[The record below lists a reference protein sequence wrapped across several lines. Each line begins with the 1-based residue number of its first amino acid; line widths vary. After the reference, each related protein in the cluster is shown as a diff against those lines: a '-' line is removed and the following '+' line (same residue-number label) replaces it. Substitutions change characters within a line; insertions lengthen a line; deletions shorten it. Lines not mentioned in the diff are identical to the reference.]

1 MKLTRHNGRAG
12 KNGVYNPKH
21 NDRSF
26 DIANSEHIDEERAK
40 LNLYWDCYNGFRNF
54 KNPEKENE
62 LSATFEDV
70 EQLFYRQRYH
80 DFVTGQNER
89 NVKNRHP
96 ERNKETGDLLK
107 SKKTCP
113 EETVYQIGTLDNHVP
128 PELLIE
134 IVTEFMEI
142 ANERFGSH
150 VHILNWALHLDES
163 TPHIHERHVFDCE
176 NQYGE
181 IAPQQE
187 KALEALGFELPEPE
201 KPVGRKNNRKMTFDS
216 ACRVLLFDV
225 AKKHGLQLE
234 EEPEYGGRAYLEKQD
249 YILFKQK
256 EQLAAQEQKLEE
268 LTMKIEDVEALV
280 DEVADIAYDK
290 AVEVVADTVK
300 LETHKEDIKLV
311 EQSKEQLAAQEQK
324 LEELTMK
331 IEDVEALV
339 DEVADIAYDKAVE
352 VVADTVKLETHKEDI
367 KLVEQSKAW
376 VLSPERKASKKEVEY
391 AVKRLDGVIAR
402 ITNAMKSTIQ
412 KIQTTLMKPE
422 VKKAGT
428 EQIKKK
434 AKSSIIEQLSRKKK
448 EMAEREVS
456 RTIPAKS
463 KKQDMEL

>member
-40 LNLYWDCYNGFRNF
+40 QNLYWDCYNGFRNF

-70 EQLFYRQRYH
+70 EQLFYRQRYR

-142 ANERFGSH
+142 VNERFGSH

-234 EEPEYGGRAYLEKQD
+234 EEPEYGGRAYGLKVGRTGMACCPFHSDKSPSMKLDERYYCFGCGVTGDAVDLTAK
-249 YILFKQK
+249 LFGIGLREAAVKLAEDFGLNYDSRQK
-256 EQLAAQEQKLEE
+256 PSVRPRIREPTPEQKYQKGENHCYKVLTDYFHLLREWEKKYAPKQPDEE
-268 LTMKIEDVEALV
+268 WNPLFAEALYKKNYI
-280 DEVADIAYDK
+280 EYLLDILLYGS
-290 AVEVVADTVK
+290 
-300 LETHKEDIKLV
+300 LE
-311 EQSKEQLAAQEQK
+311 
-324 LEELTMK
+324 
-331 IEDVEALV
+331 
-339 DEVADIAYDKAVE
+339 
-352 VVADTVKLETHKEDI
+352 
-367 KLVEQSKAW
+367 
-376 VLSPERKASKKEVEY
+376 ERKALPFPNPQYS
-391 AVKRLDGVIAR
+391 
-402 ITNAMKSTIQ
+402 
-412 KIQTTLMKPE
+412 
-422 VKKAGT
+422 KAG
-428 EQIKKK
+428 I
-434 AKSSIIEQLSRKKK
+434 ASL
-448 EMAEREVS
+448 
-456 RTIPAKS
+456 
-463 KKQDMEL
+463 

>member
-1 MKLTRHNGRAG
+1 MRRFFFLQNSPVDCFVKPKELTELGTGRSQFVRAGVQRVQPFVHGYRECNTPVQVKGGSLAQLSGASPLNTGYYLTQKAARNQLRCPSPLSGKSKRKGGTHVKLTRHNGRAG

-142 ANERFGSH
+142 VNERFGSH

-187 KALEALGFELPEPE
+187 KLFGIGLREAAVKLAEDFGLNYDSRQKPSVRPRIREPTPEQKYQKEENHCYKVLTDYFHLLREWEKKYAPKQPDEEWNPLFAEALY
-201 KPVGRKNNRKMTFDS
+201 KKNYIEY
-216 ACRVLLFDV
+216 LLDILLY
-225 AKKHGLQLE
+225 GSLE
-234 EEPEYGGRAYLEKQD
+234 
-249 YILFKQK
+249 
-256 EQLAAQEQKLEE
+256 
-268 LTMKIEDVEALV
+268 
-280 DEVADIAYDK
+280 
-290 AVEVVADTVK
+290 
-300 LETHKEDIKLV
+300 
-311 EQSKEQLAAQEQK
+311 
-324 LEELTMK
+324 
-331 IEDVEALV
+331 
-339 DEVADIAYDKAVE
+339 
-352 VVADTVKLETHKEDI
+352 
-367 KLVEQSKAW
+367 
-376 VLSPERKASKKEVEY
+376 ERKALVAEQRKEVLKLEQ
-391 AVKRLDGVIAR
+391 RIAELSADR
-402 ITNAMKSTIQ
+402 TMHSRRNPK
-412 KIQTTLMKPE
+412 
-422 VKKAGT
+422 
-428 EQIKKK
+428 
-434 AKSSIIEQLSRKKK
+434 QLR
-448 EMAEREVS
+448 AERE
-456 RTIPAKS
+456 R
-463 KKQDMEL
+463 

>member
-1 MKLTRHNGRAG
+1 MA
-12 KNGVYNPKH
+12 
-21 NDRSF
+21 
-26 DIANSEHIDEERAK
+26 
-40 LNLYWDCYNGFRNF
+40 FRNF

-107 SKKTCP
+107 AKKTCP

-201 KPVGRKNNRKMTFDS
+201 KPVGRKKQPQDDFRFSLPS
-216 ACRVLLFDV
+216 A
-225 AKKHGLQLE
+225 
-234 EEPEYGGRAYLEKQD
+234 
-249 YILFKQK
+249 
-256 EQLAAQEQKLEE
+256 
-268 LTMKIEDVEALV
+268 
-280 DEVADIAYDK
+280 
-290 AVEVVADTVK
+290 AV
-300 LETHKEDIKLV
+300 
-311 EQSKEQLAAQEQK
+311 
-324 LEELTMK
+324 
-331 IEDVEALV
+331 
-339 DEVADIAYDKAVE
+339 
-352 VVADTVKLETHKEDI
+352 
-367 KLVEQSKAW
+367 
-376 VLSPERKASKKEVEY
+376 
-391 AVKRLDGVIAR
+391 
-402 ITNAMKSTIQ
+402 
-412 KIQTTLMKPE
+412 
-422 VKKAGT
+422 
-428 EQIKKK
+428 
-434 AKSSIIEQLSRKKK
+434 
-448 EMAEREVS
+448 
-456 RTIPAKS
+456 
-463 KKQDMEL
+463 

>member
-40 LNLYWDCYNGFRNF
+40 QNLYWDCYNGFRNF

-142 ANERFGSH
+142 VNERFGSH

-176 NQYGE
+176 NQYGG
-181 IAPQQE
+181 E
-187 KALEALGFELPEPE
+187 KAWLTTGRRTGIWWSCLSGKTGLYPFQAKGATGSTGA
-201 KPVGRKNNRKMTFDS
+201 KVGRTHD
-216 ACRVLLFDV
+216 
-225 AKKHGLQLE
+225 
-234 EEPEYGGRAYLEKQD
+234 
-249 YILFKQK
+249 
-256 EQLAAQEQKLEE
+256 
-268 LTMKIEDVEALV
+268 ED
-280 DEVADIAYDK
+280 
-290 AVEVVADTVK
+290 
-300 LETHKEDIKLV
+300 
-311 EQSKEQLAAQEQK
+311 
-324 LEELTMK
+324 
-331 IEDVEALV
+331 
-339 DEVADIAYDKAVE
+339 
-352 VVADTVKLETHKEDI
+352 
-367 KLVEQSKAW
+367 
-376 VLSPERKASKKEVEY
+376 
-391 AVKRLDGVIAR
+391 
-402 ITNAMKSTIQ
+402 
-412 KIQTTLMKPE
+412 
-422 VKKAGT
+422 
-428 EQIKKK
+428 
-434 AKSSIIEQLSRKKK
+434 
-448 EMAEREVS
+448 
-456 RTIPAKS
+456 
-463 KKQDMEL
+463 

>member
-1 MKLTRHNGRAG
+1 MRLTRHNGRAG
-12 KNGVYNPKH
+12 KHGTYNPKH

-26 DIANSEHIDEERAK
+26 DLENSEHINAELAK
-40 LNLYWDCYNGFRNF
+40 KNVYWDCYNGFRSLA
-54 KNPEKENE
+54 KEE
-62 LSATFEDV
+62 LLADTFEEV
-70 EQLFYRQRYH
+70 EEMFYSSQYRNHVESQNQR
-80 DFVTGQNER
+80 NE
-89 NVKNRHP
+89 KNRHP
-96 ERNKETGDLLK
+96 ERNRTTSDLLK
-107 SKKTCP
+107 NKKTAP
-113 EETVYQIGTLDNHVP
+113 EETIFQIGTIDNHVP
-128 PELLIE
+128 PEILLQV
-134 IVTEFMEI
+134 VTDFLVELDT
-142 ANERFGSH
+142 RFGKNI
-150 VHILNWALHLDES
+150 HILDWALHLDEG

-176 NQYGE
+176 NSYGE
-181 IAPQQE
+181 VAPQQE

-249 YILFKQK
+249 YILFKQ
-256 EQLAAQEQKLEE
+256 
-268 LTMKIEDVEALV
+268 
-280 DEVADIAYDK
+280 
-290 AVEVVADTVK
+290 
-300 LETHKEDIKLV
+300 
-311 EQSKEQLAAQEQK
+311 KEQLAAQEQK